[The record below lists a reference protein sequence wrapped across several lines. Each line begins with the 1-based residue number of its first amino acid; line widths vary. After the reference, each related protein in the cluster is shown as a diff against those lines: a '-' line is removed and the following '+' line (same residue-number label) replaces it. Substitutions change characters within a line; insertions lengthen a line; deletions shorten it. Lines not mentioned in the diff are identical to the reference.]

1 MTWLIIILV
10 SLIIM
15 TVFLKFY
22 EKLINIIGLMSGLML
37 LGLVIIPFNMK
48 LGTVLSASMFFILL
62 LAAITLAFSS
72 IISAFVATPL
82 WIIWTSIKS
91 LFK

>member
-15 TVFLKFY
+15 AVFVKFY
-22 EKLINIIGLMSGLML
+22 EKLIKVIGLMFGLML
-37 LGLVIIPFNMK
+37 LGLVIIPFNME
-48 LGTVLSASMFFILL
+48 LGVSLSASMFFILL
-62 LAAITLAFSS
+62 LAGIVLAFSS

>member
-1 MTWLIIILV
+1 
-10 SLIIM
+10 
-15 TVFLKFY
+15 
-22 EKLINIIGLMSGLML
+22 
-37 LGLVIIPFNMK
+37 
-48 LGTVLSASMFFILL
+48 MFFILL

-72 IISAFVATPL
+72 FISAFVATPL